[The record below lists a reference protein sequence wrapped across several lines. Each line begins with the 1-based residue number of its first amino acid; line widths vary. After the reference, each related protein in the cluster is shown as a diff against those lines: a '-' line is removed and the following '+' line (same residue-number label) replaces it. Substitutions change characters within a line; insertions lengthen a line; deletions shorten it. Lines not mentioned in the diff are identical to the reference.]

1 MDRQLCG
8 LLELLLLLGV
18 DGLAVQVLVFLVRAM
33 TRGSR

>member
-18 DGLAVQVLVFLVRAM
+18 GSLVAQVLVFLVRAM
-33 TRGSR
+33 TRGSQ